1 MKFTN
6 NSLKICKFINDNNI
20 DITNNY
26 FNNINNHSFIKKVL
40 ELLKN
45 TKKEHKYD
53 IIQNISLKPL
63 HKDNEYPVY
72 FLLFFNLK
80 SYSNIYDIDKINNFK
95 DFCKWYEDN
104 INKINFNK
112 VKQIIDDYK
121 DEDFISLFSC

>member
-26 FNNINNHSFIKKVL
+26 FNNISNHIFIKKVF
-40 ELLKN
+40 ELIKN
-45 TKKEHKYD
+45 TNKEHNFD
-53 IIQNISLKPL
+53 IIQDITLKPL

-80 SYSNIYDIDKINNFK
+80 KYSNVYDIDKINNFK
-95 DFCKWYEDN
+95 DFCK
-104 INKINFNK
+104 
-112 VKQIIDDYK
+112 
-121 DEDFISLFSC
+121 CMA